1 VLPWGRQ
8 LSRRVKARLRLR
20 EGTRRETDLEKVG
33 EHPGKDWMLESYTP
47 EKAEAA
53 RWVRL
58 VYASDAGV
66 PVGTR
71 DPEHKKALWI
81 AFEHIGPLQWARL
94 ARLVPKAMV
103 RKLASCGVRLKVTDA
118 AGNEHLVSTGPQWTL
133 SGMLQAGLRG
143 RRILSR
149 MLAAALSLAGRHYGY
164 GGLTLVHELWL
175 EITSFSEPAIEGMR
189 EDEAELQ
196 EMMASGGEFHMYEE
210 PEEEP

>member
-1 VLPWGRQ
+1 MLPWGRQ

-33 EHPGKDWMLESYTP
+33 EHPGKDWTLESYTP

-53 RWVRL
+53 RWVRM

-71 DPEHKKALWI
+71 DPEHKKALWN
-81 AFEHIGPLQWARL
+81 AFEAITPLQWANL
-94 ARLVPKAMV
+94 VRLVPKKML
-103 RKLASCGVRLKVTDA
+103 RRLASCGVRLKVTDS

-133 SGMLQAGLRG
+133 AGMLQAGLRG

-175 EITSFSEPAIEGMR
+175 EITSFSQPAAA
-189 EDEAELQ
+189 EDEED
-196 EMMASGGEFHMYEE
+196 EGDEEEFSGTMHEE
-210 PEEEP
+210 PGEEQ

>member
-1 VLPWGRQ
+1 MAVLRWEKQ

-33 EHPGKDWMLESYTP
+33 EHPGKDWTLESYTP

-53 RWVRL
+53 RWVRM

-71 DPEHKKALWI
+71 DPEHKKALWN
-81 AFEHIGPLQWARL
+81 AFEAITPLQWANL
-94 ARLVPKAMV
+94 VRLVPKKML
-103 RKLASCGVRLKVTDA
+103 RRLASCGVCLKVTDS

-133 SGMLQAGLRG
+133 AGMLQAGLRG

-175 EITSFSEPAIEGMR
+175 EITSFSQPAAA
-189 EDEAELQ
+189 EDEED
-196 EMMASGGEFHMYEE
+196 EGDEEEFSGTMHEE
-210 PEEEP
+210 PGEEQ